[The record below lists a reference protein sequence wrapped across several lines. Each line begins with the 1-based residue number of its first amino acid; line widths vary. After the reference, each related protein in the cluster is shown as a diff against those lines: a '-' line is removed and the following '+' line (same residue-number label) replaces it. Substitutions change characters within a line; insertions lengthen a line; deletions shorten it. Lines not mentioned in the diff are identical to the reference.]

1 MKISYLL
8 SNRRNLF
15 SLLQVPGSSI
25 REFCSHQQ
33 KMRYPSEVKLP
44 WYVRLRTH
52 PRIKNISMPSLGTIA
67 VVSVVTVTAAGVFAV
82 IGYPYLNKVNLEKKI
97 QKRPKSIIRRDKNEK
112 RTVSFVTCS
121 NALFIDFFTFL
132 IDFQQTNNLCCLCSG
147 LLQAAADGDAFASGY
162 HEGEGCWRPECLEG
176 PFRPQIIGKSRK
188 YGKKFRLFR
197 QISPPDLVRS

>member
-1 MKISYLL
+1 MKFSFSCMKISYLL

-82 IGYPYLNKVNLEKKI
+82 IGYPYLNKVNLEKKYK
-97 QKRPKSIIRRDKNEK
+97 KRPKSIIRRDKNEK
-112 RTVSFVTCS
+112 RT
-121 NALFIDFFTFL
+121 
-132 IDFQQTNNLCCLCSG
+132 Q
-147 LLQAAADGDAFASGY
+147 
-162 HEGEGCWRPECLEG
+162 
-176 PFRPQIIGKSRK
+176 
-188 YGKKFRLFR
+188 FRLSLAQMHFLLIFHVFDR
-197 QISPPDLVRS
+197 FSANQ